1 MNRNITRHIKVFTKM
16 NIKNNYSSIKNPSV
30 NFSKK
35 KQFKKKIKR
44 TFSVVESESWR
55 RWIP

>member
-16 NIKNNYSSIKNPSV
+16 NMKNNYSSIKKPSV

-35 KQFKKKIKR
+35 KKFKNIKR
-44 TFSVVESESWR
+44 GIAFSVESESWR